1 MNIWTS
7 DDKNSLKINNDAAN
21 ESRRFFQ
28 PNYKFDLN
36 VISFHA
42 LSLSSFI
49 SLSAWNDTEF
59 NTASFN
65 KLPYTY
71 SSSCHQIL
79 TRRRVVHRN
88 PLTMSSRS
96 FEGENVTGTMNEKM
110 ERTRERER
118 EGDTHG
124 ERNRRWIDIFVV
136 CQKSVGI
143 IHRNRKEEIRP
154 RCMRISGQVLS
165 AKRTS
170 TRKWKYRAINSESG
184 HDARSSQR
192 ILMWG
197 FWNLD

>member
-1 MNIWTS
+1 MNHDS
-7 DDKNSLKINNDAAN
+7 FSQ
-21 ESRRFFQ
+21 R
-28 PNYKFDLN
+28 NYKFDLN

-79 TRRRVVHRN
+79 TRHRVVHRN

-96 FEGENVTGTMNEKM
+96 FEGENVTGSTNEKM
-110 ERTRERER
+110 EQTREKQRER
-118 EGDTHG
+118 K
-124 ERNRRWIDIFVV
+124 RRWVDIFVV

-143 IHRNRKEEIRP
+143 IHRNRKEEIHP
-154 RCMRISGQVLS
+154 RCIRLSGKYNIIWKMYEYVKRKHHAIDWGSEGCRIASKANV
-165 AKRTS
+165 R
-170 TRKWKYRAINSESG
+170 
-184 HDARSSQR
+184 
-192 ILMWG
+192 